1 MAQPH
6 KYELDLTLDSPEIVR
21 MRERCNNFVPGL
33 ENAEYDPDAPLVQG
47 LRPFR
52 GSNVR
57 VERELRPRADGSM
70 SRIVHSYGQGGAG
83 FSLSFG
89 CAGDVLE
96 LIEEMELGLPP
107 IKMGRSQRQQ
117 RTL

>member
-1 MAQPH
+1 
-6 KYELDLTLDSPEIVR
+6 
-21 MRERCNNFVPGL
+21 MRVVLLPIYKPAHHLLRRRSVPGL

-52 GSNVR
+52 KNNVR
-57 VERELRPRADGSM
+57 VELEPRAHKRTGGL

-89 CAGDVLE
+89 CAADVLE
-96 LIEEMELGLPP
+96 LVEKLLTRKDAQVRKRGVLV
-107 IKMGRSQRQQ
+107 
-117 RTL
+117 

>member
-1 MAQPH
+1 
-6 KYELDLTLDSPEIVR
+6 
-21 MRERCNNFVPGL
+21 MRVILLPIYKPAHHRLWRPSVPGL

-52 GSNVR
+52 KHNVR
-57 VERELRPRADGSM
+57 VELEPRVHKRGGGL

-89 CAGDVLE
+89 CAGDVLG
-96 LIEEMELGLPP
+96 LIEQVLTRKDREPMKRG
-107 IKMGRSQRQQ
+107 IRV
-117 RTL
+117 

>member
-1 MAQPH
+1 
-6 KYELDLTLDSPEIVR
+6 
-21 MRERCNNFVPGL
+21 MRQRCNNFVPGL
-33 ENAEYDPDAPLVQG
+33 EHAEYDPDAPLVQG

-57 VERELRPRADGSM
+57 VERELRSRSDGSM

-89 CAGDVLE
+89 CASDVLE
-96 LIEEMELGLPP
+96 LIREVEADLPAT
-107 IKMGRSQRQQ
+107 KMSFSRRHQCAEAQP
-117 RTL
+117 